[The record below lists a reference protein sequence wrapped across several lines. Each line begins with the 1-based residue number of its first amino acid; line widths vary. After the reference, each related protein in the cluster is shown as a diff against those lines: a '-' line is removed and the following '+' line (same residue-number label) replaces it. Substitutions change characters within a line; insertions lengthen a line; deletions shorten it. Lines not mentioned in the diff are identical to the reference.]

1 MEKRKQSELAPISGD
16 PQETWPLCGG
26 QISGALA
33 KVVTVVP
40 GPECIMTADLLSQLP
55 EFSQWFPDCSEGCY
69 GWKDYKEAF
78 RVGLCQGK

>member
-1 MEKRKQSELAPISGD
+1 MALKIGV
-16 PQETWPLCGG
+16 CGG
-26 QISGALA
+26 QEISGVLA

-40 GPECIMTADLLSQLP
+40 VPECIMRADVLPQLP

-69 GWKDYKEAF
+69 GWKDYLEAF